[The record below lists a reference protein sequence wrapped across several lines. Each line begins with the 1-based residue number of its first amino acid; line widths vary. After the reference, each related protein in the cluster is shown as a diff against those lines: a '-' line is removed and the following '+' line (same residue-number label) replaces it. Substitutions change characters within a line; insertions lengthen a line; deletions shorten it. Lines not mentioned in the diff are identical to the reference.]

1 MDCRSQ
7 RLNQT
12 RLLATLAAFN
22 SKETVMS
29 KLRTVMLTAAVCL
42 PLGAFAGGGKAFKGH
57 PNMMAAAKA
66 LDTAWEKITAAQK
79 ANEYD
84 LGGHAA
90 KAKDAIKLAMDELK
104 LAAQAADKK

>member
-1 MDCRSQ
+1 
-7 RLNQT
+7 
-12 RLLATLAAFN
+12 
-22 SKETVMS
+22 MS

-42 PLGAFAGGGKAFKGH
+42 PLGAFAGGGGKALKGH

-104 LAAQAADKK
+104 LAAQAADDKE

>member
-1 MDCRSQ
+1 
-7 RLNQT
+7 
-12 RLLATLAAFN
+12 
-22 SKETVMS
+22 MS
-29 KLRTVMLTAAVCL
+29 KLRTVILTAAVCL
-42 PLGAFAGGGKAFKGH
+42 PLGALAGGGGKALKGH

-66 LDTAWEKITAAQK
+66 LDVAYEKITAAQK

-104 LAAQAADKK
+104 LAAETANDKK